1 MSASGDEPKAAGLV
15 EQLPLAVLDSLMEG
29 CQIVGFD
36 WRYLYVNRAA
46 ARQGHMTKEAL
57 LGRTMMEIY
66 PGIDGTEL
74 GADIRRCLEARAV
87 IARQNRF
94 TYPDGSA
101 GWFELRIEPVP
112 EGAFILSLDVTE
124 SKRNA
129 EQQRTSE
136 ERYRRIVETTSEG
149 VVTVDAENRITYV
162 NDRFTAML
170 GYSREE
176 MLGHAMSEF
185 MDAGARHEDLEKL
198 ERRRRGL
205 AEEHEHRFL
214 HRDGRLVWTQVNSN
228 PMFTAA
234 GVFEGSLSMFTEVT
248 ERRQYDELRNR
259 LAAIVD
265 SSDDAIIGKD
275 LTGRITAWNQGA
287 EHMFGYTSA
296 EILGRS
302 ILILV
307 PADRHEEESAI
318 LGRIGRGERILHY
331 QTVRLCKD
339 GTPIEVSLTISP
351 IRDGAGRI
359 VGASKIARDLTDQ
372 RKAEASL
379 QKVEAQLRQ
388 AQKMEA
394 IGSLAGG
401 VAHDFNNLLSV
412 ILSLTSLAIEELK
425 PQEPMRADLEEVHAA
440 AEKAVGLTRQLL
452 AFSRQQIL
460 QPTVLDLNA
469 TVHGL
474 GKMLGRLVGEN
485 IQITVLDD
493 PKLGRVF
500 ADAGQIEQVLM
511 NLVVNSRDAMPDGGQ
526 LTIET
531 NNVRLDEGY
540 VAQHYGVAPGDYV
553 LLAVTDTGCGMDAAI
568 QARIFEP
575 FFTTKEQGKGTGL
588 GLSTVY
594 GIVKQSR
601 GHIWLYSEPGHGT
614 TFKIYLP
621 RTERAPLVT
630 GSFAAASP
638 DLRGTETIL
647 IVEDDEAVRMTTR
660 TILRR
665 FGYHVLEAQNGGEA
679 LLISEQFS
687 ATIHLLVTDVI
698 MPRLNGRHLA
708 NRLVAMRPG
717 LKVLFVSGYT
727 ENSIVHHGVL
737 DSGINYLQ
745 KPITPNALARKVRE
759 VLDRAIAV
767 GVGVGV

>member
-1 MSASGDEPKAAGLV
+1 MVPLSTSGDAPTAAGLV
-15 EQLPLAVLDSLMEG
+15 ETVLDSLMEG
-29 CQIVGFD
+29 CQIIGFD
-36 WRYLYVNRAA
+36 WRYLYVNRVAA
-46 ARQGHMTKEAL
+46 LQGHSTKEAL
-57 LGRTMMEIY
+57 LGRTMMEVY

-74 GADIRRCLEARAV
+74 GVDIRRCLDARDA
-87 IARQNRF
+87 IARQNQF
-94 TYPDGSA
+94 EYPDGSA

-124 SKRNA
+124 SKQNA
-129 EQQRTSE
+129 ERQRASD
-136 ERYRRIVETTSEG
+136 ERYRRIVESTSEG
-149 VVTVDAENRITYV
+149 VMTTDAESRITYV

-170 GYSREE
+170 GYTQQE
-176 MLGHAMSEF
+176 MLGHSMFEF
-185 MDAGARHEDLEKL
+185 MDAEARQEALEKI

-205 AEEHEHRFL
+205 AEQHEHRFL
-214 HRDGRLVWTQVNSN
+214 HRGGRSVWTELHSN
-228 PMFTAA
+228 PLFTAA
-234 GVFEGSLSMFTEVT
+234 GVFEGSLAMITDIT
-248 ERRQYDELRNR
+248 ERRQYDEVRNR
-259 LAAIVD
+259 LAAIVN

-275 LTGRITAWNQGA
+275 LTGRITAWNHGA
-287 EHMFGYTSA
+287 ERMFGYSSA
-296 EILGRS
+296 EVLGRS
-302 ILILV
+302 ISILV
-307 PADRHEEESAI
+307 PPDRQGEESSI
-318 LGRIGRGERILHY
+318 LARIEGGVGILHQ
-331 QTVRLCKD
+331 QTVRVRRD

-351 IRDGAGRI
+351 IRDATGRI
-359 VGASKIARDLTDQ
+359 VGVSKIARDLTDQ

-379 QKVEAQLRQ
+379 QKVEAHLRQ
-388 AQKMEA
+388 TQKMEA
-394 IGSLAGG
+394 VGNLAGG

-412 ILSLTSLAIEELK
+412 ILSLTSLAIEEMK
-425 PQEPMRADLEEVHAA
+425 PQEPLRADLEEIHAA
-440 AEKAVGLTRQLL
+440 AEKAAGLTRQLL

-460 QPTVLDLNA
+460 EPTVLDLNA
-469 TVHGL
+469 CVHEL
-474 GKMLGRLVGEN
+474 EKLLGRLLGEH
-485 IQITVLDD
+485 IQITVLGD
-493 PKLGRVF
+493 PELGRVF

-511 NLVVNSRDAMPDGGQ
+511 NLVVNARDALPDGGQ

-531 NNVRLDEGY
+531 TNVHLDESY
-540 VAQHYGVAPGDYV
+540 AADHYGVAAGDYV
-553 LLAVTDTGCGMDAAI
+553 MLAVTDTGCGMDAAT

-594 GIVKQSR
+594 GIVKQSN

-621 RTERAPLVT
+621 RTEKASLVT
-630 GSFAAASP
+630 GSFAAASL

-665 FGYHVLEAQNGGEA
+665 FGYHVLEAQSGGEA

-698 MPRLNGRHLA
+698 MPRLNGRQLA

-759 VLDRAIAV
+759 VLDRVAV
-767 GVGVGV
+767 AVPV